1 MRSTFALVLI
11 PLIAA
16 AAAAE
21 EIVDGIA
28 AQVGSEIVLV
38 SEVLQI
44 AEPAEQ
50 RIRAELPDTQ
60 RVRVELNSL
69 AGK

>member
-28 AQVGSEIVLV
+28 AQVGGDVW
-38 SEVLQI
+38 
-44 AEPAEQ
+44 
-50 RIRAELPDTQ
+50 
-60 RVRVELNSL
+60 LNEREAANS
-69 AGK
+69 GGVNIQDD